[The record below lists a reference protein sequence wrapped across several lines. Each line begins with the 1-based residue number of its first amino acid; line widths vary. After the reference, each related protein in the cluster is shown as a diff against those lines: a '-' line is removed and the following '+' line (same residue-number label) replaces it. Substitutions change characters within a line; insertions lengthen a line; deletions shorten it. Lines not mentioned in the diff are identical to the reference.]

1 MSDSLGA
8 RQSHSVSDDNP
19 SHDFNMFYNGS
30 VLGTSIDFNLDY
42 LFSKNGV
49 KQTSDEQSD
58 NVSRNILS
66 QSRIKNNMIA
76 AKLILGREIWKG
88 QFRLGAE
95 AIGTNR
101 HDDYTIDGTS
111 IVSDSH
117 SKLKETQMAA
127 FAEYEKNT
135 PVGVISLGARF
146 ENIDFKYYEDGIY
159 IPEQSRNFKNFFPN
173 VTLQTKV
180 GNTMLSASY
189 SVKTKH
195 PTYTQLSS
203 NVAYINRFMLQSG
216 NPTLKDEKIHDVS
229 AMGVWKWMQFM
240 LSYQDDRDAIIYWD
254 EAISSSSSIMLL
266 RYKNLHSI
274 KSLTTMIAMAPRIGI
289 WTPQLSLALRK
300 QWLSLETSNSTVA
313 LRKPILQI
321 AFNNSLSLPLD
332 ITANIDMSY
341 QSKGNYQNVYMYC
354 NTYTMDLSF
363 TKAFFKGALELN
375 VKGSDLFYTRK
386 DNTRMYGNR
395 VEIIQENRFDSRE
408 LGVTLRYNFNASKL
422 RYKGKGAGNSEKSR
436 M

>member
-76 AKLILGREIWKG
+76 AKLILGREIWKR

-189 SVKTKH
+189 SVKTKR

-274 KSLTTMIAMAPRIGI
+274 KSLTTMIAIGAKDRYMD
-289 WTPQLSLALRK
+289 SSAL
-300 QWLSLETSNSTVA
+300 
-313 LRKPILQI
+313 I
-321 AFNNSLSLPLD
+321 
-332 ITANIDMSY
+332 
-341 QSKGNYQNVYMYC
+341 
-354 NTYTMDLSF
+354 
-363 TKAFFKGALELN
+363 
-375 VKGSDLFYTRK
+375 GS
-386 DNTRMYGNR
+386 
-395 VEIIQENRFDSRE
+395 
-408 LGVTLRYNFNASKL
+408 
-422 RYKGKGAGNSEKSR
+422 
-436 M
+436 